1 MRLILCK
8 NRLTTSSVNQY
19 DTIDKKH
26 EVLVTL
32 PSLFKDKSY
41 IKVISENIK
50 QQMKDQMKH
59 EEGKIYWLTEED
71 MDPFKEIAENQS
83 FYITKDHKL
92 RIVFDKY
99 KVAPGYMGN
108 IEFEIPTDVISNLLV
123 GRRYIH

>member
-1 MRLILCK
+1 
-8 NRLTTSSVNQY
+8 
-19 DTIDKKH
+19 
-26 EVLVTL
+26 VLVTL

-71 MDPFKEIAENQS
+71 MDPFKQIDENQS
-83 FYITKDHKL
+83 FYITKDHKTKDHKL
-92 RIVFDKY
+92 RILFDKY
-99 KVAPGYMGN
+99 EVTPGYMGN
-108 IEFEIPTDVISNLLV
+108 IEFEIPTNVISNLLI